1 VTNIPDVVYV
11 VDDDPS
17 IRRSLERLFRSVGH
31 ECISFGSAEEFLECQ
46 RRDAPSCLVLDVRL
60 PGLSG
65 LDLQRELAEAN
76 AHIPIIFLTG
86 HGGIPLSVRAMKA
99 GALDFLTKPFHEQD
113 LLDAV
118 RQAIDRDEEA
128 RRQRAETSSLRQR
141 FETLT
146 PRERGVFSLIV
157 SGMLN
162 KQVAGELGASE
173 RTIKFHR
180 HRLMEKMEAASLA
193 DLVRTAEKLGIPA
206 SRG

>member
-1 VTNIPDVVYV
+1 MNNTPDVVYV

-31 ECISFGSAEEFLECQ
+31 ECISFGSAAEFLEYQ

-86 HGGIPLSVRAMKA
+86 HGGVPLSVRAMKA

-118 RQAIDRDEEA
+118 RQAIDLDDEA
-128 RRQRAETSSLRQR
+128 RRQRAENSSLRQR

-146 PRERGVFSLIV
+146 PREREVFSLIV

-173 RTIKFHR
+173 RTIKSHR
-180 HRLMEKMEAASLA
+180 HQVMEKMEAASLA
-193 DLVRTAEKLGIPA
+193 DLVRMAEKLGIPA
-206 SRG
+206 SKG